1 MMVKKQEAEEEA
13 KVGGSLPPALEEN
26 ARQRTIQT
34 AAKVVKAMAA
44 IELEIEE
51 HDGIYPFN
59 NGTLN
64 QSEVCR
70 RAGIS
75 KQTLQNPAHKETTRS
90 SIDKWLAELSGKRI
104 SGRKKVRREV
114 TDRAET
120 WKQAHAQIAANYHIA
135 NLDRKA
141 AAAELKDA
149 RARIEEL
156 EAIVEALR
164 EHVAMHPAANLHAL
178 PAKKKK

>member
-1 MMVKKQEAEEEA
+1 MMVKKQEAEEEV

-34 AAKVVKAMAA
+34 PAKVVKAMAA

-75 KQTLQNPAHKETTRS
+75 KQTLQNAAHKETTRA
-90 SIDKWLAELSGKRI
+90 SIAKWLEELAGKRI
-104 SGRKKVRREV
+104 VGRKKVRREV
-114 TDRAET
+114 TDRADT

-135 NLDRKA
+135 KLDRKNA
-141 AAAELKDA
+141 LAELKDA
-149 RARIEEL
+149 HARIEEL
-156 EAIVEALR
+156 EKIIEGLR
-164 EHVAMHPAANLHAL
+164 EQITLHPTSNLHSL
-178 PAKKKK
+178 PAKSKK